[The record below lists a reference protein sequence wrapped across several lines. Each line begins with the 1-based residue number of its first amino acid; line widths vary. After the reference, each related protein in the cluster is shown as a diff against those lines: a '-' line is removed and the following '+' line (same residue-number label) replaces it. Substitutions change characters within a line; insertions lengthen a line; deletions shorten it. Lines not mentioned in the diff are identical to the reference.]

1 MGAGVFNLDT
11 IVAREYLEGP
21 SKRKFIE
28 HTVLEEV
35 GGTCGNVMTMLPYL
49 GIQTFPVA
57 ILDCSEQGYQ
67 IKRDLERY
75 GANTRFVR
83 NEEGGGTTL
92 MRCTH
97 KTSPDGSHVM
107 SVRAT
112 SPGSMFPKRKQLGAR
127 SGEAE
132 AFAASLDFTPDLF
145 FFDDPSAGNM
155 VLARKLRS
163 RGTTVYFEPEGVG
176 NTESTFLKRVEMSDI
191 VKFSG
196 ERIKDVS
203 FTDIFL
209 DKLFIRTTGKD
220 GLDFRLR
227 GGRWI
232 HIPPVANDNVV
243 DWEGAGDWTSS
254 AFIAEFL
261 KRGYRSVRGLI
272 DDAVREIL
280 YEAQKVASRSV
291 SFMGSKGMISNN
303 VKH

>member
-11 IVAREYLEGP
+11 IVVREYPEGP

-163 RGTTVYFEPEGVG
+163 RGATVYFEPEGVG
-176 NTESTFLKRVEMSDI
+176 NTESTFLKRVEVSDI

-227 GGRWI
+227 GGQWI

-243 DWEGAGDWTSS
+243 DWEGAGDWTTSV
-254 AFIAEFL
+254 FIAALL
-261 KRGYRSVRGLI
+261 KGTTQDIRTISEDV
-272 DDAVREIL
+272 VKEIL
-280 YEAQKVASRSV
+280 IEAQIIASESI
-291 SFMGSKGMISNN
+291 SYMGSKGMIS
-303 VKH
+303 KPIK